1 MNKAAILEKIIEE
14 QQKIVDSMVTSR
26 EEYREESD
34 LDENSGTIDPEDL
47 SNQTNAKEMEMRMH
61 VMLDNAKAELEKL
74 QQYAGVEKNE
84 VAAGALVDTGDRLFF
99 VGSGIA
105 SMQVFGKELLGVSLE
120 APAFRVMAGK
130 KAGDSFTLGNET
142 YSILSVQ

>member
-34 LDENSGTIDPEDL
+34 IDETGGTIDPEDL
-47 SNQTNAKEMEMRMH
+47 SNQTNAKEMEMRMQ
-61 VMLDNAKAELEKL
+61 VMLDSAKTELEKL
-74 QQYAGVEKNE
+74 KQYSGVEKNE
-84 VAAGALVDTGDRLFF
+84 VAAGALVDTGERLFF

-120 APAFRVMAGK
+120 APAYRVMVGK
-130 KAGDSFTLGNET
+130 KSGDSFTLGNET

>member
-47 SNQTNAKEMEMRMH
+47 SNQTNAKEMEMRMQ

-74 QQYAGVEKNE
+74 KQYSGVEKNE
-84 VAAGALVDTGDRLFF
+84 VAAGALVDTGERLFF